1 MAMPVPDTATKFDG
15 GKPKETTMHRHPK
28 TRLEALASLAPFAS
42 CTRRELAI
50 ADSLM
55 TTTVARPG
63 QVLARQGDVGRQ
75 CFLVESG
82 TVTVMC
88 DGVVVGEAGPG
99 SWLGEMAL
107 LDGTPRTATLT
118 AQGPVVLGVLNP
130 REFGTLLVD
139 LPDVADTIRRL
150 ARARQ
155 EVLTRQRP
163 PVPAPAPALRLV
175 AQAV

>member
-1 MAMPVPDTATKFDG
+1 
-15 GKPKETTMHRHPK
+15 MHRHPK
-28 TRLEALASLAPFAS
+28 SRLEALASLAPFAS

-50 ADSLM
+50 ADSLI

-75 CFLVESG
+75 CFLIESG
-82 TVTVMC
+82 TVTVTC
-88 DGVVVGEAGPG
+88 DGIVIGQAGPA
-99 SWLGEMAL
+99 SWLGEMSL

-118 AQGPVVLGVLNP
+118 ADGPVVLGVLNP

-139 LPDVADTIRRL
+139 LPHVADKIRRL
-150 ARARQ
+150 AQARQ
-155 EVLTRQRP
+155 DLLDRQRP
-163 PVPAPAPALRLV
+163 PVPATSPALRLV